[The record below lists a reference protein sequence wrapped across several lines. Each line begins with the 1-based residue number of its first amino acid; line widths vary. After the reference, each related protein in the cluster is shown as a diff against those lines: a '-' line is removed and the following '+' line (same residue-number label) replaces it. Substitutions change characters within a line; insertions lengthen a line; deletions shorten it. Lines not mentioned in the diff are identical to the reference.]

1 MTDIKAPRREF
12 KTYTR
17 HGFVISRTAG
27 PDAPWRGWR
36 EDGTKFRADT
46 LQGAFEM
53 ARKMKGES
61 K

>member
-1 MTDIKAPRREF
+1 MTSAKPKRQT

-17 HGFVISRTAG
+17 FGFLISRTAG

-36 EDGTKFRADT
+36 EDGVTFRADT
-46 LQGAFEM
+46 LQGAFIM
-53 ARKMKGES
+53 AREYRS